1 MEKNKTLR
9 WLWNVTGKQKLN
21 VLLLMILHGV
31 YGGSGVLYALLLR
44 NIVDCA
50 TNSDKS
56 GFLRNVLLTILLVIS
71 QISVYGWVYRL
82 DELSRAGMENKFK
95 ARLFHSILT
104 RDFGAVSAVHSG
116 EWLNRLTNDC
126 QLVAANTTEILPGM
140 FGMVIRLLSA
150 TVTLIVM
157 DWRFGAVLL
166 PVGLVVL
173 LVTHFCRKPLKRL
186 HKKIQEADGRLRI
199 FLQERLGSLMMLRT
213 FAAEQQTE
221 ENVAGKMAEH
231 KAARMKKN
239 SFGVLCNVG
248 FQGGMQGMYLL
259 GVCYCGYCILQGRI
273 TFGTLT
279 AVTQLITQIR
289 APFSNITGYLPKYYA
304 TLASAERLMEVESF
318 EPDCLR
324 ETKQLDEV
332 LECYRGGLNSFGL
345 RHIDF
350 TYYMATD
357 TVANQSKA
365 EMPVV
370 LKDISLEVRK
380 GEYAAFTG
388 QSGCGKSTV
397 LKLLMC
403 VYKPDTGERYL
414 KTGAGEEILDAAW
427 HRLFAYV
434 PQGNQ
439 LMRGSIREIV
449 AFADPDA
456 MNDDA
461 RIRNALR
468 IACADDFV
476 YALEQGPDTVLG
488 ERGTGL
494 SEGQMQRIAVARAV
508 FSESPV
514 LVLDEATSALDE
526 ATERRLLDNLREMTD
541 MTVLI
546 VTHRPAALDICDRVF
561 RFTPEGVTEQRK
573 GEQAPI

>member
-1 MEKNKTLR
+1 MINPTIK
-9 WLWNVTGKQKLN
+9 WLWRITGKQKLY
-21 VLLLMILHGV
+21 VAMLMILHGL

-44 NIVDCA
+44 NVVDSA
-50 TNSDKS
+50 VNGDKH
-56 GFLRNVLLTILLVIS
+56 GFLRNVLLTVLLVLG
-71 QISVYGWVYRL
+71 QICTYALIYRL
-82 DELSRAGMENKFK
+82 DELSRAGMENNFK

-126 QLVAANTTEILPGM
+126 QLVACNTTEILPGL
-140 FGMVIRLLSA
+140 FGMAIRLLSA
-150 TVTLIVM
+150 TAALIIM
-157 DWRFGAVLL
+157 DWRFAAVLL

-213 FAAEQQTE
+213 FAAEVQTE
-221 ENVAGKMAEH
+221 ENAAAKMAEH

-239 SFGVLCNVG
+239 SFGVICNMG

-259 GVCYCGYCILQGRI
+259 GVCYCGYCILHGLI

-304 TLASAERLMEVESF
+304 TIASAERLMEVESF

-324 ETKQLDEV
+324 KTKPLGEV
-332 LECYRGGLNSFGL
+332 LDCYRGGLSAFGL
-345 RHIDF
+345 RNIDF

-357 TVANQSKA
+357 TVTNQSKA

-370 LKDISLEVRK
+370 LKNISLEIRK

-403 VYKPDTGERYL
+403 VYKPDQGERYL
-414 KTGAGEEILDAAW
+414 ITGAGEEVLDAAW

-456 MNDDA
+456 MQDDE
-461 RIRNALR
+461 RIKNALR

-476 YALEQGPDTVLG
+476 YALEQGADTVLG

-541 MTVLI
+541 KTVLI
-546 VTHRPAALDICDRVF
+546 VTHRPAALDICDRIF
-561 RFTPEGVTEQRK
+561 RFSPDGVTEQ
-573 GEQAPI
+573 